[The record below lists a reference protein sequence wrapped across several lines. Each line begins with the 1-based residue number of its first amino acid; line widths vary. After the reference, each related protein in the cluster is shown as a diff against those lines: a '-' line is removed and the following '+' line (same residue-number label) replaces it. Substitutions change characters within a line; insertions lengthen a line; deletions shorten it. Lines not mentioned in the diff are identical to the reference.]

1 MTAAADRAGDLVDL
15 AITREVTRTSVVRAL
30 ASAAEDGQARGG
42 EGQASALQ
50 VDLGM
55 RFPIHA
61 VSVRWNDP
69 DWPGEGAAVRLAFSS
84 DGLTWIEPDV
94 IASTGAD
101 GEIRAVIAAG
111 ETSWTRH
118 VRVSATPSTA
128 DATMK
133 FAQLHVWCEAATLDL
148 IVFRKLLDVDFNIL
162 HERPGAV
169 LHTSYSL
176 VSAERPRTKALVGI
190 ALLENGAFGNCLV
203 QYYVAISAARALDLK
218 LIKIPKIDRSQ
229 AIFLKERLTCHG
241 ITFIPADEP
250 LPDDGYFLSGM
261 FFDVPFQQMVNARS
275 PMSMRE
281 VVHTYIRQVFN
292 GLPAV
297 FPDKPEDQLIIHI
310 RSGDIFSTW
319 IDPNYPQPPLAFY
332 RMVIERLLAEDRIRS
347 VRMVFENRANPVI
360 PALEAYVEG
369 IGLPLSTQSG
379 TLVDDV
385 AAIANGRYLV
395 FGFGSFGPGVCHLS
409 ERVDQVF
416 YFSCNWPQGFQSI
429 ETVGH
434 VVEVRDVGGG
444 YMKIGEWTNSEAQRR
459 LMVEYPAENLAFD
472 DRI

>member
-1 MTAAADRAGDLVDL
+1 
-15 AITREVTRTSVVRAL
+15 
-30 ASAAEDGQARGG
+30 
-42 EGQASALQ
+42 
-50 VDLGM
+50 M
-55 RFPIHA
+55 RFPIYA
-61 VSVRWNDP
+61 VSVSLIEPGRL
-69 DWPGEGAAVRLAFSS
+69 GEGAALRLAFSS
-84 DGLTWIEPDV
+84 DGQTWVEPEV
-94 IASTGAD
+94 VAQTGAD

-111 ETSWTRH
+111 EASWGQHIRASLASNTPDVELTS
-118 VRVSATPSTA
+118 AG
-128 DATMK
+128 
-133 FAQLHVWCEAATLDL
+133 LHVWCEAAMLDL
-148 IVFRKLLDVDFNIL
+148 IVFRKLLGVNFNIL
-162 HERPGAV
+162 HERAGAV

-176 VSAERPRTKALVGI
+176 VSAERPRAKALVGI

-203 QYYVAISAARALDLK
+203 QYYVAISAARALGLK

-229 AIFLKERLTCHG
+229 AVFLKERLTCHG

-275 PMSMRE
+275 PLSMRE
-281 VVHTYIRQVFN
+281 VVHTYIRPVFN
-292 GLPAV
+292 GLPEV

-332 RMVIERLLAEDRIRS
+332 RMVIERLRAEGRIGS
-347 VRMVFENRANPVI
+347 IKMVFENRANPVI
-360 PALEAYVEG
+360 PALEAYVES
-369 IGLPLSTQSG
+369 IGLPLTTQSG

-434 VVEVRDVGGG
+434 AIEVRDVGGG

-459 LMVEYPAENLAFD
+459 LMIEYPAENLAFD

>member
-1 MTAAADRAGDLVDL
+1 MTAAADRCRDLVDL
-15 AITREVTRTSVVRAL
+15 AITREVTQTSDGRAL
-30 ASAAEDGQARGG
+30 ASAAGDSSAHGA
-42 EGQASALQ
+42 EGRAFALQ

-61 VSVRWNDP
+61 VSVSLTEPGRS
-69 DWPGEGAAVRLAFSS
+69 GEGAALQLAFSS
-84 DGLTWIEPDV
+84 DGQTWVEPEV
-94 IASTGAD
+94 VAQAGAD

-111 ETSWTRH
+111 EAAWGRH
-118 VRVSATPSTA
+118 VRASVAEAELTIA
-128 DATMK
+128 G
-133 FAQLHVWCEAATLDL
+133 LHVWCEAAMLDL
-148 IVFRKLLDVDFNIL
+148 IVFRRLIEVDFNIL

-203 QYYVAISAARALDLK
+203 QYYVAISAARALGLK

-275 PMSMRE
+275 PLSMRE
-281 VVHTYIRQVFN
+281 VVHTYIRRVFN
-292 GLPAV
+292 GLPEV
-297 FPDKPEDQLIIHI
+297 FPDKLEDQLIIHI

-332 RMVIERLLAEDRIRS
+332 RMVIERLRAEGRIGS
-347 VRMVFENRANPVI
+347 IKMVFENRANPVI
-360 PALEAYVEG
+360 PALEAYVES
-369 IGLPLSTQSG
+369 IGLPLTTQSG

-429 ETVGH
+429 ETVGRAI
-434 VVEVRDVGGG
+434 EVRDVGGG

-459 LMVEYPAENLAFD
+459 LMIEYPAENLAFD
-472 DRI
+472 DRT

>member
-1 MTAAADRAGDLVDL
+1 MTATADRGRDLVDL
-15 AITREVTRTSVVRAL
+15 AVTREVTQTSDGRSL
-30 ASAAEDGQARGG
+30 ASAAADPSAHGG
-42 EGQASALQ
+42 EGRAFALQ
-50 VDLGM
+50 VDLGL

-61 VSVRWNDP
+61 VSLNLTEPGRS
-69 DWPGEGAAVRLAFSS
+69 GEGAALRLAFSS
-84 DGLTWIEPDV
+84 DGQTWVEPEV
-94 IASTGAD
+94 VAQAEAD

-111 ETSWTRH
+111 EAGWGRH
-118 VRVSATPSTA
+118 VRASVAA
-128 DATMK
+128 DAELTITR
-133 FAQLHVWCEAATLDL
+133 LHVWCEAPMLDL
-148 IVFRKLLDVDFNIL
+148 IVFRRLIEVDFNIL

-176 VSAERPRTKALVGI
+176 VSADRPRTKALVGI

-203 QYYVAISAARALDLK
+203 QYYVAISVARALGLK

-275 PMSMRE
+275 PLSMRE
-281 VVHTYIRQVFN
+281 VVHTYIRRVFN
-292 GLPAV
+292 GLPEV

-332 RMVIERLLAEDRIRS
+332 RMVIERLRAEGRIGS
-347 VRMVFENRANPVI
+347 IKMVFENRANPVI
-360 PALEAYVEG
+360 PALEAYVES
-369 IGLPLSTQSG
+369 IDLPLTTQSG

-429 ETVGH
+429 ETVGRAI
-434 VVEVRDVGGG
+434 EVRDVGGG

>member
-1 MTAAADRAGDLVDL
+1 MTVDTDRGRGLVDL
-15 AITREVTRTSVVRAL
+15 AINREVIGTSDGRTLTSTA
-30 ASAAEDGQARGG
+30 GNPPARQGD
-42 EGQASALQ
+42 EGAFAFQ

-55 RFPIHA
+55 RFPIYA
-61 VSVRWNDP
+61 VSVSLPELGRL
-69 DWPGEGAAVRLAFSS
+69 GGAAVRLAFSS
-84 DGLTWIEPDV
+84 DGQTWVEPEV
-94 IASTGAD
+94 ASQAGTE
-101 GEIRAVIAAG
+101 GEIRAVIVAG
-111 ETSWTRH
+111 DASWARH
-118 VRVSATPSTA
+118 VRASLAA
-128 DATMK
+128 DAEMPIEG
-133 FAQLHVWCEAATLDL
+133 LHVWCEAATLDL
-148 IVFRKLLDVDFNIL
+148 IVFRRQIDVDFNIL

-176 VSAERPRTKALVGI
+176 VSAERPRTKAVVGI

-203 QYYVAISAARALDLK
+203 QYYVAISVARALGLR

-229 AIFLKERLTCHG
+229 AIFLKERLNCRG
-241 ITFIPADEP
+241 ITFIPAEEP

-281 VVHTYIRQVFN
+281 VVHTYIRQVFD
-292 GLPAV
+292 GLPRV
-297 FPDKPEDQLIIHI
+297 FPNKPEDQLIVHI

-332 RMVIERLLAEDRIRS
+332 RMVIERLVAEKRIKS
-347 VRMVFENRANPVI
+347 VKMVFENRANPVI
-360 PALEAYVEG
+360 PALEAYVES
-369 IGLPLSTQSG
+369 IRLPLSTQSG

-429 ETVGH
+429 ETVGQAI
-434 VVEVRDVGGG
+434 EVRDVGGG
-444 YMKIGEWTNSEAQRR
+444 YMKIGEWTNSDAQRQ
-459 LMVEYPAENLAFD
+459 LMIEYPAEKLAFD